1 MVASTSAGD
10 LATVEAVT
18 SSPVAGVLGLSGASK
33 DHSGLWDLLARRL
46 TKQLGLNHDKLTTS
60 ERCVRKRCTVRGHL
74 RCQPKRVCAPAK
86 VVLCWTDS

>member
-33 DHSGLWDLLARRL
+33 DHGGQWDLLARRL

-60 ERCVRKRCTVRGHL
+60 ER
-74 RCQPKRVCAPAK
+74 
-86 VVLCWTDS
+86 